1 MNTPAT
7 LDLLQRLAAVHA
19 PSGREEA
26 LGDVV
31 AQLWAE
37 AGTVVRDGLGN
48 LSVTIG
54 EGGPHVAFVAHLDEV
69 GFIVRRIRE
78 DGFVRL
84 QRVGGIPERV
94 LAGQEIVLHGTNGPV
109 RGVVGTW
116 PHHYTPDA
124 DKHRVVTM
132 DGLYLDLGVRSARAV
147 TDELGVKV
155 GDHGTYP
162 RTFWTQ
168 GDTVFCNALD
178 DRAGLAA
185 ITGALADVAGR
196 VEGTVTFI
204 ASVQEEFSIRGLVPT
219 VRRVDPDVLYVIDIS
234 PATDTPEVG
243 EAASEVRLGAGPV
256 MHLYSFHGRGTLAG
270 VIPPPRLVEH
280 VATSAAG
287 IGLDLQRAAFH
298 GGLTDGSFAQLENDG
313 IPSIELGVACRSTHT
328 AVERC
333 SAADLEGLRRLV
345 GALATNAT
353 PRLSASTIE
362 GRR

>member
-1 MNTPAT
+1 MTSPVM
-7 LDLLQRLAAVHA
+7 LDLLQRFAAVHA
-19 PSGREEA
+19 PSGREAA

-31 AQLWAE
+31 AQLWAS
-37 AGTVVRDGLGN
+37 AGPVERDGLGN

-54 EGGPHVAFVAHLDEV
+54 EGGPHVAFVSHLDEV
-69 GFIVRRIRE
+69 GFVVRRIRD

-94 LAGQEIVLHGTNGPV
+94 LAGQEIVLHGAHGPV

-132 DGLYLDLGVRSARAV
+132 DGLYLDLGARSATEV
-147 TDELGVKV
+147 TEGLGVRV
-155 GDHGTYP
+155 GDYGTYP
-162 RTFWTQ
+162 RSFWTQ

-178 DRAGLAA
+178 DRAGLAVLSA
-185 ITGALADVAGR
+185 ALSEVVGR
-196 VEGTVTFI
+196 TSGTVTFI

-243 EAASEVRLGAGPV
+243 EAASDARLGAGPV
-256 MHLYSFHGRGTLAG
+256 MHLYSFHSRGTLAG

-280 VATSAAG
+280 VEATAAASG
-287 IGLDLQRAAFH
+287 ITLQRAIFH

-328 AVERC
+328 PIERC
-333 SAADLEGLRRLV
+333 SAADLDALRSLV
-345 GALATNAT
+345 VALATTAT
-353 PRLSASTIE
+353 PKLSAATRGGAS
-362 GRR
+362 